1 MCGLGVD
8 NNDAI
13 ARQAGKLD
21 DRAGS
26 DVAVRW
32 VNVLVSP
39 TWNVPAALCR

>member
-8 NNDAI
+8 NHDAI

-26 DVAVRW
+26 DLAVR
-32 VNVLVSP
+32 
-39 TWNVPAALCR
+39 